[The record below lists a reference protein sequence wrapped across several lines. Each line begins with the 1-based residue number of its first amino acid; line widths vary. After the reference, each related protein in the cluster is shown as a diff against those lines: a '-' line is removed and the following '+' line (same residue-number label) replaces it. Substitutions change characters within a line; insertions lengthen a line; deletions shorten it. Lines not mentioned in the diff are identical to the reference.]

1 MFAKPRWLAGL
12 AATALA
18 VSLSPLLAASPAT
31 AAERPDSLGKDFWLT
46 FPRNHFG
53 TPELQ
58 LFISGPTA
66 TSGTVAVPG
75 LSFSQNFTVNPG
87 VVTTVAV
94 PDGAQLSA
102 GDSGDP
108 EQRAIQVTA
117 NDEVSVY
124 GLNRIQ
130 FSTDAFMG
138 LPVDVLAK
146 EYVVLSYPALGQ
158 ASEFAVAA
166 TEDGT
171 EVTYVPA
178 ADTTAGVTA
187 GTSTTK
193 MLSRGEALPVSSST
207 GDLSGTVITSTKPVA
222 VFGGQSC
229 ANVPDATIRY
239 CDHLVE
245 QLPGTPTWGKSFQT
259 VPLKTRLN
267 GDTFRMVASENAT
280 TVAVNGVAVAT
291 LNRGQVHQQ
300 IIDGQATI
308 TSDKPILAAQYSNG
322 TTYDGVEADPF
333 MMLLIP
339 SEQFLN
345 QYTFA
350 TPETGFARNFVNVV
364 TADAGVGQV
373 QLDGAVVPA
382 GQFSAIGSTGFSGA
396 QVDLTAGSHTM
407 SSSQPFGIY
416 VYGFDD
422 DDSYGYPGGAAFASI
437 NAVAALTLTP
447 PAQTVKV
454 NTQACLDTTVLD
466 KENKPLAGI
475 DVKLKVEGVNPTTT
489 SGFTNASGVLQ
500 HCYTSSKLGKDT
512 VTATYGT
519 LSAAATVTWVSAT
532 PPPTKRKKLPIN
544 KKKVKKSPVSLGQN
558 GKVRLVKSIKTN
570 KHGKTSIRVF
580 CIPTKASAAG
590 EVRFCDTNVTKKGKI
605 TVRSTGYDS
614 LRVRV
619 VVKAKPK
626 KGQADTWRRNTWRK
640 SWKVRP

>member
-1 MFAKPRWLAGL
+1 MFAKPKWVAGL
-12 AATALA
+12 AAAALA
-18 VSLSPLLAASPAT
+18 VSLSPLLAVSPAN
-31 AAERPDSLGKDFWLT
+31 AAERPDSLGKDFWLA
-46 FPRNHFG
+46 FPQNFAG
-53 TPELQ
+53 NPQLQ

-66 TSGTVAVPG
+66 TSGTVEVPG

-87 VVTTVAV
+87 VATTVNV
-94 PDGAQLSA
+94 PEGAQLTL
-102 GDSGDP
+102 GNSGDP
-108 EQRAIQVTA
+108 EQRSIHVSA

-130 FSTDAFMG
+130 FTTDAFMG

-146 EYVVLSYPALGQ
+146 EYVVLAYPAPNQ

-171 EVTYVPA
+171 EVTYVPTA
-178 ADTTAGVTA
+178 ETIAGVTA
-187 GTSTTK
+187 GTPTTK
-193 MLSRGEALPVSSST
+193 TLNKGQALPVSSTT

-229 ANVPDATIRY
+229 ANVPAGFAF

-245 QLPGTPTWGKSFQT
+245 QLPGTATWGKSFQT
-259 VPLKTRLN
+259 VPLKTRLK
-267 GDTFRMVASENAT
+267 GDTFRMVASENGT
-280 TVAVNGVAVAT
+280 TVAVNGSAVAT
-291 LNRGQVHQQ
+291 LNRGEVHEQ
-300 IIDGQATI
+300 IIEGQATI
-308 TSDKPILAAQYSNG
+308 TGDKPILAAQYSNG
-322 TTYDGVEADPF
+322 TAYDGVVADPF

-339 SEQFLN
+339 SEQFLS

-350 TPETGFARNFVNVV
+350 TPETGFARNFVNIV

-373 QLDGAVVPA
+373 QLDGAAVPA

-407 SSSQPFGIY
+407 SSNQPFGIY

-447 PAQTVKV
+447 PTQTVTV
-454 NTQACLDTTVLD
+454 NNQACLDTTVLD
-466 KENKPLAGI
+466 KENKPLPGI
-475 DVKLKVEGVNPTTT
+475 DVKLKVEGVNPATT
-489 SGFTNASGVLQ
+489 SGFTNASGVFQ
-500 HCYTSSKLGKDT
+500 HCYTSSKVGTD
-512 VTATYGT
+512 TATASFGS
-519 LSAAATVTWVSAT
+519 LSAVATVKWVSAT
-532 PPPTKRKKLPIN
+532 PPPTKRKKLPIK
-544 KKKVKKSPVSLGQN
+544 KKKVKKSPVSLGKD

-570 KHGKTSIRVF
+570 KHGKTSVRVF
-580 CIPTKASAAG
+580 CIPTKAAAAG
-590 EVRFCDTNVTKKGKI
+590 EVRFCDTNATKKGKI

-640 SWKVRP
+640 SWIVRP